1 MGGIEFNG
9 VNGANGVFGSKKT
22 GETPK
27 TEKTFDFGFNSGD
40 MGEVG
45 LDTVKFSATKP
56 AFKQDDLDK
65 MWAMAGIE
73 MPGTN
78 TATNSIKTSV
88 KTANFANEG
97 NYTDDDINLANT
109 LFYLVDAGHLG

>member
-65 MWAMAGIE
+65 MWAMAGITKPE
-73 MPGTN
+73 GVKPLE
-78 TATNSIKTSV
+78 KTM
-88 KTANFANEG
+88 AFAAEG
-97 NYTDDDINLANT
+97 AEYGVEYSEEDMNLARFMFENMQQ
-109 LFYLVDAGHLG
+109 V